1 MVSLRQLRYLE
12 SLAENRHF
20 GQAAEACAVSQPA
33 LSMQI
38 KELEDELKVSLVERR
53 KSGIELTEQGEEI
66 AKRARGILA
75 SVRDLLD
82 YAKHQEGVLSGVL
95 KLGAIPSIAPY
106 LLPAALPELQRR
118 YPALNLQLR
127 ETVTSNLVRELVTG
141 DLDVILI
148 ALPIE
153 DPEIE
158 TCYLFDDRFILAA
171 KATKTNRRFRHATAD
186 MLSHHRLLL
195 LEEGHCLRDQAL
207 SYCHMMTPEARDSF
221 GASSLATIVQMVAN
235 GYGITLL
242 PEMAIASEVHSGGDI
257 RLLRFRSP
265 EPKREIGLAWRKTSP
280 RKEDFLKLAE
290 LLRDAAPRRKT
301 REFNSGARHRKNVR
315 AARSG
320 A

>member
-12 SLAENRHF
+12 SLAETRHF
-20 GQAAEACAVSQPA
+20 GHAAQACAVSQPA

-38 KELEDELKVSLVERR
+38 KELEDELSVSLVERR
-53 KSGIELTEQGEEI
+53 KTGIELTEQGEEI
-66 AKRARGILA
+66 ARRARSILA
-75 SVRDLLD
+75 SVRDLMD

-118 YPALNLQLR
+118 FPALSLQLR
-127 ETVTSNLVRELVTG
+127 ETVTSNLVHELVTG
-141 DLDVILI
+141 TLDLILV
-148 ALPIE
+148 ALPIDDSE
-153 DPEIE
+153 VD
-158 TCYLFDDRFILAA
+158 TFQLFDDRFILAI
-171 KATKTNRRFRHATAD
+171 KATKRNLRLRHANAE
-186 MLSHHRLLL
+186 MLAHDRLLL

-207 SYCHMMTPEARDSF
+207 SYCHMVTPEARESF

-257 RLLRFRSP
+257 RLLRFRAP

-280 RKEDFLKLAE
+280 RKRDFIQFAE
-290 LLRDAAPRRKT
+290 LLREVAPRLGKQALT
-301 REFNSGARHRKNVR
+301 
-315 AARSG
+315 
-320 A
+320 

>member
-1 MVSLRQLRYLE
+1 MISLRQLRYLE
-12 SLAENRHF
+12 SLAETRHF
-20 GQAAEACAVSQPA
+20 GHAAQACAVSQPA

-66 AKRARGILA
+66 ARRARSILA

-118 YPALNLQLR
+118 FPALHLQLR

-141 DLDVILI
+141 DLDLILI

-153 DPEIE
+153 DQEVDSFH
-158 TCYLFDDRFILAA
+158 LFDDRFILAT
-171 KATKTNRRFRHATAD
+171 KATKRNQRLRHANAD
-186 MLSHHRLLL
+186 MLADNRLLL

-207 SYCHMMTPEARDSF
+207 SYCHMVTPEARESF

-235 GYGITLL
+235 GYGVTLL
-242 PEMAIASEVHSGGDI
+242 PEMAIASEIHSSGDI
-257 RLLRFRSP
+257 RLLRFRTP

-280 RKEDFLKLAE
+280 RKRDFIQFAE
-290 LLRDAAPRRKT
+290 LLRNIAPRQGKP
-301 REFNSGARHRKNVR
+301 ALK
-315 AARSG
+315 
-320 A
+320 

>member
-12 SLAENRHF
+12 SLAETRHF
-20 GQAAEACAVSQPA
+20 GHAAQACAVSQPA

-38 KELEDELKVSLVERR
+38 KELEDELSVSLVERR
-53 KSGIELTEQGEEI
+53 KAGIELTAQGEEI
-66 AKRARGILA
+66 ARRARSILA

-118 YPALNLQLR
+118 FPALSLQLH

-141 DLDVILI
+141 ALDVILV
-148 ALPIE
+148 ALPID
-153 DPEIE
+153 DPEVD
-158 TCYLFDDRFILAA
+158 TFPLFDDRFILAV
-171 KATKTNRRFRHATAD
+171 KATKRNQRLRHASAE
-186 MLSHHRLLL
+186 MLMHDRLLL

-207 SYCHMMTPEARDSF
+207 SYCHMVTREARESF

-242 PEMAIASEVHSGGDI
+242 PEMAIASEIHSGGDI
-257 RLLRFRSP
+257 RLLRFRAP

-280 RKEDFLKLAE
+280 RKRDFIQFAE
-290 LLRDAAPRRKT
+290 LLRQVAPRVGKH
-301 REFNSGARHRKNVR
+301 ALK
-315 AARSG
+315 
-320 A
+320 